1 MENIEEIAKSM
12 TASMQ
17 KLLDANDKVLNLLSE
32 HDPELADRLIRDVS
46 DTMKAVKTNDINRI
60 NKILE
65 RYADNT
71 NK

>member
-1 MENIEEIAKSM
+1 MENFDEIAKSM

-17 KLLDANDKVLNLLSE
+17 KLLDANQKVLNLLSE

-46 DTMKAVKTNDINRI
+46 DTMQAVKTNDINRI

-65 RYADNT
+65 RYADNDT
-71 NK
+71 N

>member
-1 MENIEEIAKSM
+1 MENFDEIAKSM

-17 KLLDANDKVLNLLSE
+17 KLLDANQKVLNLLSE

-65 RYADNT
+65 RYADNDT
-71 NK
+71 N